1 MMACP
6 LILASKS
13 KARRQ
18 LLENAGVSFEVADSH
33 VDEDKIKQEMSG
45 CPLTEIAASLAHTKA
60 LAVSSSN
67 PSSYIIGADQI
78 LGLEGEGFDKPKSID
93 EASERLKHF
102 SNKTHLLH
110 TSVCIA
116 RESTIIWS
124 CADEPEL
131 KMRKLTD
138 VEIRT
143 YLECAG
149 ENVLTSVGAY
159 QLESYGIQLFED
171 IRGSYFSILG
181 LPLLPLLRF
190 LQKEKCPNSR
200 DMFKICP

>member
-1 MMACP
+1 MIACP

-45 CPLTEIAASLAHTKA
+45 CPLIEIATSLAQAKA

-78 LGLEGEGFDKPKSID
+78 LGLKGEGFDKPKSMD
-93 EASERLKHF
+93 EATERLKHF
-102 SNKTHLLH
+102 SNKTHVLH
-110 TSVCIA
+110 TSLCIA
-116 RESTIIWS
+116 RENTIIWS
-124 CADEPEL
+124 CTDVPEL

-138 VEIRT
+138 VEICT

-190 LQKEKCPNSR
+190 LQKEKLTGFSNER
-200 DMFKICP
+200 QN